1 MKKLLLVFALI
12 AIVACVD
19 LKQELDK
26 LLEEIRLNGIDWGQ
40 VWAWVSGVGCA
51 VGAPACCAVFPAG
64 CAICNVVFA
73 LLCG

>member
-12 AIVACVD
+12 AIVACAD

-51 VGAPACCAVFPAG
+51 VGAPACCAIFSAG